1 MHGLN
6 PLRPQLMT
14 NVGYDMKKLIVSLFV
29 LGGLVGFAQAVGNA
43 TAGKD
48 LTAMCAGCH
57 GADGNSAVA
66 SFPKL
71 AGQGEV
77 YLDKQLHDIKDGRR
91 IVVAMT
97 GLLTGSN
104 DQQMADMAAYY
115 ASQAI
120 QVGEAKPD
128 LVALGESLYKAGN
141 AATGVPACAG
151 CHAPTGQG
159 NSIGGFPAL
168 GGQHADYIET
178 QLKKFQAGYRADAPS
193 ETARMNDGDTR
204 MMRSIAFNMK
214 DFEMA
219 AVASYIQGLHP

>member
-1 MHGLN
+1 MN
-6 PLRPQLMT
+6 NM
-14 NVGYDMKKLIVSLFV
+14 GYDMKKLIVGLFV
-29 LGGLVGFAQAVGNA
+29 LGGLVGFTHAAGNA
-43 TAGKD
+43 ENGKE

-71 AGQGEV
+71 AGQGER
-77 YLDKQLHDIKDGRR
+77 YLYKQLQDVKADRR
-91 IVVAMT
+91 IIVAMT
-97 GLLTGSN
+97 GMLAALN
-104 DQQMADMAAYY
+104 DQQLADIAAYY

-120 QVGEAKPD
+120 QVGQAKAD
-128 LVALGESLYKAGN
+128 LVELGEALYKAGN

-151 CHAPTGQG
+151 CHSPNGKG
-159 NSIGGFPAL
+159 NSVGGIPAL
-168 GGQHADYIET
+168 GGQHADYITT

-193 ETARMNDGDTR
+193 ADARMNGGDAR

-219 AVASYIQGLHP
+219 AVASYIQGLH